1 MMQMPLRKDPAEGN
15 KRNMK
20 NPYHRIW
27 AEIDLDALRF
37 NMESMRKRLPARM
50 RMAGVVKADAYG
62 HGAVPVAK
70 EIGPYVSYYCVATE
84 EEALNLR
91 LHGIRKP
98 ILMLGPL
105 PGDDY
110 EAVVREEIRPA
121 VFTMEQAEA
130 VSRAAIHQKKTASVH
145 IALDTGMN
153 RVGMKPTEESADLVK
168 RIAALPGIYIEGLF
182 THLYRADERDL
193 TTAREQVER
202 FHRFIGFLSARGVNP
217 EICHVANSA
226 GIMELLGSEFDMS
239 RAGITMY
246 GIYPSDEVDR
256 SLLPLKPVMSL
267 HSVITY
273 VKEIA
278 AGDEVSYGGTF
289 RASRAMRVA
298 TIPAGYGDGYPRM
311 LGSRAWVLIA
321 GKRAPILG
329 RVCMDQFMVDV
340 DGIPEAAAGTPV
352 TLLGSDGGETLSVDE
367 LSSLCGRFP
376 YEFVCCVGRRVP
388 RVYVRNGE
396 IIGTKDWFGD
406 LYEDF
411 R

>member
-1 MMQMPLRKDPAEGN
+1 MR
-15 KRNMK
+15 K
-20 NPYHRIW
+20 NPYKRIW

-37 NMESMRKRLPARM
+37 NMESMRKRLPAHM
-50 RMAGVVKADAYG
+50 KLAGVIKTDAYG
-62 HGAVPVAK
+62 HGAVPAAR
-70 EIGPYVSYYCVATE
+70 EIDPFVSFYCVATE

-130 VSRAAIHQKKTASVH
+130 VSRAAVQQGRTAPIH

-153 RVGMKPTEESADLVK
+153 RIGMKPTEESADLVR
-168 RIAALPGIYIEGLF
+168 RIAALPGIRIEGLF

-193 TTAREQVER
+193 TTAKKQVER
-202 FHRFIGFLSARGVNP
+202 YHRFSELLSERGVKP
-217 EICHVANSA
+217 EIRHVANSA
-226 GIMELLGSEFDMS
+226 GIMELLGSEFDMA

-246 GIYPSDEVDR
+246 EIHPSDEVDR

-267 HSVITY
+267 HSRITF
-273 VKEIA
+273 VKEIGP
-278 AGDEVSYGGTF
+278 GDEVSYGGTF
-289 RASRAMRVA
+289 RAARTMRVA

-311 LGSRAWVLIA
+311 LSNRGCVLIA

-340 DGIPEAAAGTPV
+340 DRIPEASAGTPV
-352 TLLGSDGGETLSVDE
+352 TLMGRDGKKTLTADE
-367 LSSLCGRFP
+367 LSALCGRFP
-376 YEFVCCVGRRVP
+376 YELVCCVGRRVP
-388 RVYVRNGE
+388 RVYLRNGE
-396 IIGTKDWFGD
+396 IVGTKDWFGD